1 MSAKAVREHYGK
13 TLLARHLSEHGV
25 NVDAR
30 GFFVRTDVKDAS
42 SEHTWASLL
51 DENPWAKTTK
61 LVAKPDQ
68 LIKRR
73 GKAGLV
79 YVNKT
84 ISEVQA
90 WVDSKLGQTVT
101 VDNVEGIL
109 HTFLVEPFVPHQ
121 QEDEFYVADY
131 VGQGGRN
138 AFILSGRRRD
148 VGDVDAKASR
158 LKCGLDNTPTLQEL
172 EAFVKDAR
180 IT

>member
-30 GFFVRTDVKDAS
+30 GFLVRSDVKDAS

-84 ISEVQA
+84 ISEVQS

-121 QEDEFYVADY
+121 QEDEFYVAITSDRE
-131 VGQGGRN
+131 GETLLFCRDGGV
-138 AFILSGRRRD
+138 D
-148 VGDVDAKASR
+148 VGDVDAKACR
-158 LKCGLDNTPTLQEL
+158 L
-172 EAFVKDAR
+172 
-180 IT
+180 

>member
-30 GFFVRTDVKDAS
+30 GFLVRQDAKDSS

-109 HTFLVEPFVPHQ
+109 HTFLVEPFVPHH
-121 QEDEFYVADY
+121 
-131 VGQGGRN
+131 N
-138 AFILSGRRRD
+138 RRRI
-148 VGDVDAKASR
+148 
-158 LKCGLDNTPTLQEL
+158 LCGHYLG
-172 EAFVKDAR
+172 
-180 IT
+180 